1 MSEQRSYD
9 DFEKEYDQI
18 LSRIRAFLA
27 STRSISTLNE
37 CQRLITDAKRCAHA
51 MLGLA
56 EVSNDNIKIQKAK
69 RCLEQEIEPLSNE
82 VSRCLAEKNSNTV
95 VSSKKDLFNGADIDK
110 RKDLNMLLKD
120 SNSMLQES
128 QRLCFDSEQ
137 VATST
142 LETMTRQRSQ
152 LENASGFLDQTLEVT
167 NQAGEILRDMSY
179 KALRNKI
186 FLYSVIALLIAANLY
201 ALYRVFTK

>member
-1 MSEQRSYD
+1 MG
-9 DFEKEYDQI
+9 KI
-18 LSRIRAFLA
+18 LSRVRAFLA
-27 STRSISTLNE
+27 STRSLSTLNE
-37 CQRLITDAKRCAHA
+37 CQRLLTDAKKCAHA

-69 RCLEQEIEPLSNE
+69 RCLEQEIEPLSME
-82 VSRCLAEKNSNTV
+82 VSRSLAEKNSNTA
-95 VSSKKDLFNGADIDK
+95 VSSKQDLFNGADIDR
-110 RKDLNMLLKD
+110 RKDLNSLLGD
-120 SNSMLQES
+120 SNAMIRES

-167 NQAGEILRDMSY
+167 NQAGVILKDMSY

-186 FLYSVIALLIAANLY
+186 FLYSIVAVLVAANLY
-201 ALYRVFTK
+201 ALYRIFTK